1 MASLTSEQLDEVWS
15 EAMRRYS
22 SIRREVP
29 FSKSQFRGFFD
40 TVDAEMEAA
49 EVSVVQAVPA
59 GASRQWLIDND
70 DIGRDLMMMV
80 EEKRREVL

>member
-1 MASLTSEQLDEVWS
+1 MANLTSEQLDEVWI

-29 FSKSQFRGFFD
+29 FSKSQFRSFFD
-40 TVDAEMEAA
+40 IVDVEMDTA
-49 EVSVVQAVPA
+49 EVAVVQATPA
-59 GASRQWLIDND
+59 GPARDWLIAND
-70 DIGRDLMMMV
+70 EIGRDLIVLV

>member
-1 MASLTSEQLDEVWS
+1 MAQLTSEQLDEVFE

-29 FSKSQFRGFFD
+29 FGKTQFRAFFD
-40 TVDAEMEAA
+40 IVDPEMETA
-49 EVSVVQAVPA
+49 EVAVVQAVPV
-59 GASRQWLIDND
+59 GPSRQWLIDNP
-70 DIGRDLMMMV
+70 DIGRDLMMLV

>member
-1 MASLTSEQLDEVWS
+1 MANLTEQQKDEVFE

-29 FSKSQFRGFFD
+29 FGKAQFRAFFD
-40 TVDAEMEAA
+40 IVDPEMEAA

-59 GASRQWLIDND
+59 GPARQWLIDNG

-80 EEKRREVL
+80 EEKRREVM

>member
-1 MASLTSEQLDEVWS
+1 MAQLTSEQLDEVFR

-29 FSKSQFRGFFD
+29 FSKAQFRAFFD
-40 TVDAEMEAA
+40 VVDPEMEAA

-59 GASRQWLIDND
+59 GPSRQWLIDND